1 YVPIETILSKWYG
14 EAEQN
19 LSKIFEK
26 TSLLGKAI
34 IFIDEIDA
42 LAVARN
48 CSETH
53 EVSRRLVSVLLRKL
67 DFFESDNN
75 ILLICAT
82 NRKDAL
88 DPAILSRLDMSITF
102 DLPDKSAREEIF
114 KRYAK

>member
-1 YVPIETILSKWYG
+1 MFEGPPGTGKTTSAKIIASQVGIPLVYVPIETILSKWYG

-48 CSETH
+48 
-53 EVSRRLVSVLLRKL
+53 
-67 DFFESDNN
+67 
-75 ILLICAT
+75 
-82 NRKDAL
+82 
-88 DPAILSRLDMSITF
+88 
-102 DLPDKSAREEIF
+102 
-114 KRYAK
+114 

>member
-48 CSETH
+48 SSETGNGL
-53 EVSRRLVSVLLRKL
+53 SMLTFSNSPDSVLTKQNSFR
-67 DFFESDNN
+67 
-75 ILLICAT
+75 
-82 NRKDAL
+82 
-88 DPAILSRLDMSITF
+88 
-102 DLPDKSAREEIF
+102 F
-114 KRYAK
+114 KEG